1 MKAEHR
7 ARGVLMVAATIAL
20 VHATRAQDRNR
31 PADDTKHPI
40 VILGCVRGGT
50 DPGTFMLMNVKEI
63 DPVNGAQSVPADE
76 FGRDVLYALNSSKGL
91 SGLLGRR
98 VEVKGTVDL
107 SDTHKAR
114 VTVVDDQSERK
125 DRNIEIKGDGT
136 TVTVETDT
144 KPAVSPDA
152 EATPITSTEPNR
164 VMHRLDVTSI
174 RAVSSGPCSDRDV
187 IFKPV
192 ARPKR

>member
-1 MKAEHR
+1 MKTHNR
-7 ARGVLMVAATIAL
+7 ARGVLMLVAAIAL
-20 VHATRAQDRNR
+20 VRVPLAQDRNR

-40 VILGCVRGGT
+40 VITGCVRAGI
-50 DPGTFMLMNVKEI
+50 DSGTFMLMNVKEI
-63 DPVNGAQSVPADE
+63 DPINGAQRVPTDK
-76 FGRDVLYALNSSKGL
+76 FGRDVLYILHSSEGL
-91 SGLLGRR
+91 GKMLGRR

-125 DRNIEIKGDGT
+125 DRNIEVKGDGT

-164 VMHRLDVTSI
+164 VMYRLDVKSI
-174 RAVSSGPCSDRDV
+174 RALSRSPCSDRDV
-187 IFKPV
+187 TFTP
-192 ARPKR
+192 APRPKR